1 VDFSYYGR
9 LLVPFCEDLFVTP
22 PLHLIQRRRRRMMLL
37 PGSRSNKHA
46 KVEQRD

>member
-1 VDFSYYGR
+1 VKT
-9 LLVPFCEDLFVTP
+9 FVTFCVDAPP